1 MPHNLRQPELFSG
14 EQTPVCGRIP
24 GIPGKFMRIRCVE
37 NIGNRTAGQ
46 YIGRLLRQGA
56 RLGYLYHNL
65 FFGIKI
71 VKRFQAPSLFGA
83 SHRFTRFFIS
93 SPKSRFFR
101 QPVCRPAIPER
112 AGSRSPSARK
122 IRKIHH
128 GQMGAP
134 SQWEGCAR
142 HPNRTPRATRK
153 NKAQEG
159 IGKRTS
165 LGHKAAQLPN
175 AKRGIKKGQT
185 LRSDLEEA
193 ATYSPTGK
201 PQYHRR

>member
-1 MPHNLRQPELFSG
+1 MLSATGIWAGYPLRPDSNACVRRRKARYAPYPPTAGRQMPHNLRQPELFSG

-24 GIPGKFMRIRCVE
+24 GIPAKFMRIRCVE
-37 NIGNRTAGQ
+37 TSVIVRPVNTSAACF
-46 YIGRLLRQGA
+46 A
-56 RLGYLYHNL
+56 RCETRYLYHNL

-142 HPNRTPRATRK
+142 HPNRTPAPHGRTRHR
-153 NKAQEG
+153 KA
-159 IGKRTS
+159 
-165 LGHKAAQLPN
+165 
-175 AKRGIKKGQT
+175 
-185 LRSDLEEA
+185 
-193 ATYSPTGK
+193 
-201 PQYHRR
+201 